1 MSPEDARNFDAA
13 LLSRYCLL
21 FTQVRVVEGEWDKGG
36 ANINVCVQTPFYMV
50 MTAPLGER
58 GEKKE
63 EYRSDEG
70 GGKENKRPYWRPRLH
85 NRAYR
90 YVTLYSGVHIP
101 DKRAS
106 WTVFDCV
113 NIRHMAVPSGTFTC
127 GPFSNGATKTFKG
140 KEMWAIELGP
150 VRARYRSPGEILC
163 PGALQVN
170 VGREGGVSVCA
181 CTSHHTRVC
190 ALQVSS
196 QAPLRNQPGGS
207 WVIDGTESRTS
218 APATPTPKPGK
229 GKSAP
234 PSRTRSGSGSPAP
247 PVNTATPL
255 AYAPGHS
262 PREMA
267 AFLAATLRTELK
279 NMAAVAPAA
288 KNGNGRQT
296 EAAVRAGVRDGLAS
310 PVLSNTLSAN
320 VSANV
325 STASAEAVTAA
336 MHTAPRPAWASS
348 QGEAIRDMVHATI
361 APMAEQIAAMQTM
374 LCEVTAS
381 ARELAAQQVQ
391 QATAAG
397 GGTRG
402 ARPGTARTAL
412 QQPPG
417 GGAGGGIRR
426 SARNQ
431 ASHTAAQYPP
441 GGVAGQRQCDN
452 SAATYNAALPNA
464 QHPHARAA
472 NANAPNAMFN
482 NAALPYAAS
491 ILASARLKR
500 QREDADALAE
510 QYNAKEQVQLQ
521 EMAKAK
527 LAQQDKELAALA
539 AENQQL
545 KLEKIWMQKEEAKN
559 ELRRRQERND
569 ATAQQYPT
577 FPNGAFPFPADWPI

>member
-1 MSPEDARNFDAA
+1 M
-13 LLSRYCLL
+13 C
-21 FTQVRVVEGEWDKGG
+21 
-36 ANINVCVQTPFYMV
+36 
-50 MTAPLGER
+50 APAHR
-58 GEKKE
+58 D
-63 EYRSDEG
+63 RT
-70 GGKENKRPYWRPRLH
+70 N
-85 NRAYR
+85 
-90 YVTLYSGVHIP
+90 
-101 DKRAS
+101 
-106 WTVFDCV
+106 
-113 NIRHMAVPSGTFTC
+113 TC
-127 GPFSNGATKTFKG
+127 
-140 KEMWAIELGP
+140 
-150 VRARYRSPGEILC
+150 
-163 PGALQVN
+163 
-170 VGREGGVSVCA
+170 
-181 CTSHHTRVC
+181 VC

-381 ARELAAQQVQ
+381 ARELAQQVQ

-402 ARPGTARTAL
+402 ARPGGEAWDGAYGAATATRWW
-412 QQPPG
+412 
-417 GGAGGGIRR
+417 AGGGIRR

-482 NAALPYAAS
+482 NAAHPDAAS